1 MPYNLSYTI
10 SIIQLKPIAVTVAL
24 REKTET
30 GDALKGRNVM
40 KQKRLLLI
48 LFTVL
53 ILFGIFVGT
62 AAAQNVDVSTMS
74 NEELMVLLQSIMQ
87 RLEQNTETETEEKGS
102 ETVEIPTSAKDTA
115 GSTKQVTK
123 QESKKYSVYKNK
135 KLVIGRMPE
144 SWFIRKKP
152 GGGGGDDD
160 SGGSGGTTTFEFHY
174 GDYTFTIDIPEGSY
188 GDYGIPT
195 NVWTAW

>member
-1 MPYNLSYTI
+1 
-10 SIIQLKPIAVTVAL
+10 
-24 REKTET
+24 
-30 GDALKGRNVM
+30 M
-40 KQKRLLLI
+40 KQKSFLLI

-87 RLEQNTETETEEKGS
+87 KLEQDTETETGEKGS
-102 ETVEIPTSAKDTA
+102 ETSELPASAKDAA

-123 QESKKYSVYKNK
+123 QETKKYSVYKNK

-160 SGGSGGTTTFEFHY
+160 SGGSDDMRTLEFHY
-174 GDYTFTIDIPEGSY
+174 GDYTFTVDIPD
-188 GDYGIPT
+188 GDYGLPT
-195 NVWTAW
+195 DVWKAW

>member
-1 MPYNLSYTI
+1 
-10 SIIQLKPIAVTVAL
+10 
-24 REKTET
+24 
-30 GDALKGRNVM
+30 M

-48 LFTVL
+48 LFAVL
-53 ILFGIFVGT
+53 ILFGIFFGT

-74 NEELMVLLQSIMQ
+74 KEELMVLLQSIMQ
-87 RLEQNTETETEEKGS
+87 RLEQDTETETEEKGS
-102 ETVEIPTSAKDTA
+102 ETVEVPTTAKDSA

-135 KLVIGRMPE
+135 KLVVGRMPE

-160 SGGSGGTTTFEFHY
+160 SGGSGDTLTFEFHY

-188 GDYGIPT
+188 GDLGIPT

>member
-10 SIIQLKPIAVTVAL
+10 SIIQLKLIAVTAAL

-30 GDALKGRNVM
+30 GDVLKGRNAM
-40 KQKRLLLI
+40 KRKSFLLI
-48 LFTVL
+48 LFAVL

-87 RLEQNTETETEEKGS
+87 KLEQDTETEEKGS
-102 ETVEIPTSAKDTA
+102 ETAELPASAKDAA
-115 GSTKQVTK
+115 GSTKHVTK
-123 QESKKYSVYKNK
+123 QETKKYSVYKNK

-152 GGGGGDDD
+152 DGGGGDDD
-160 SGGSGGTTTFEFHY
+160 GGSDDTITFEFHY
-174 GDYTFTIDIPEGSY
+174 GDYTFSVDIPEGSY

-195 NVWTAW
+195 TVWTAW